1 MNNDATTKI
10 HEIIKTT
17 NDKAFELVKVG
28 SGNTKELV
36 HVAIFFFILMAFEWT
51 KNLFLTS
58 NMK

>member
-1 MNNDATTKI
+1 MNNDATTNI

-36 HVAIFFFILMAFEWT
+36 HVPNFFL
-51 KNLFLTS
+51 S
-58 NMK
+58 

>member
-36 HVAIFFFILMAFEWT
+36 HVPIFF
-51 KNLFLTS
+51 NLEGI
-58 NMK
+58 